1 MSGSQPTTNE
11 NEVVGMDADNRPE
24 LICNGCGKSPSEIDE
39 YVSAAN
45 ERHSGVADMTPD
57 EYVWQEEGT
66 LNRESGHFLCT
77 DCYVKAG
84 MPSSPRGWTAR

>member
-1 MSGSQPTTNE
+1 MSKPSYI
-11 NEVVGMDADNRPE
+11 E
-24 LICNGCGKSPSEIDE
+24 LSCAGCHKTPSELQEYID
-39 YVSAAN
+39 AAKP
-45 ERHSGVADMTPD
+45 ECSGEENMTPD

-84 MPSSPRGWTAR
+84 CPSSPRGWVAR